1 MCLLL
6 YRSITAK
13 SALYCSV
20 PLCVMN
26 AGQVCWKNPTIF
38 SHGLILKKVQVRTQ
52 NSPFGHDE
60 MKKAW
65 RCSTQVLLVVLIT
78 ITFAGFTSLWIAVH
92 NVAPPP
98 SRGRTPV
105 QPQLSEQQRQAVEQ
119 PQAAPPQQPPH
130 QHQAE
135 DVCLSDTVYKC
146 HTEHGNGTQ
155 YMAWD
160 VHRGTCV
167 DFKPRTRAGEVL

>member
-1 MCLLL
+1 ML
-6 YRSITAK
+6 
-13 SALYCSV
+13 AL
-20 PLCVMN
+20 
-26 AGQVCWKNPTIF
+26 
-38 SHGLILKKVQVRTQ
+38 VQVYNGEECVVLQCTAVCDECWSGVLEKSNDFFTQ
-52 NSPFGHDE
+52 SNSEESASTNTNSPFGHDE
-60 MKKAW
+60 MRKAW
-65 RCSTQVLLVVLIT
+65 RCSTQVLLVVLTT

-105 QPQLSEQQRQAVEQ
+105 QTQLSEQQRQAVEQ

>member
-1 MCLLL
+1 MLK
-6 YRSITAK
+6 K
-13 SALYCSV
+13 S
-20 PLCVMN
+20 
-26 AGQVCWKNPTIF
+26 QRF
-38 SHGLILKKVQVRTQ
+38 SCGLILKKVQYGHEHKTHLVDFWT
-52 NSPFGHDE
+52 FGHDE

-65 RCSTQVLLVVLIT
+65 RCSTQVLLVVLTT

-105 QPQLSEQQRQAVEQ
+105 QTQLSEQQRQAVEQ

-155 YMAWD
+155 HMAWD